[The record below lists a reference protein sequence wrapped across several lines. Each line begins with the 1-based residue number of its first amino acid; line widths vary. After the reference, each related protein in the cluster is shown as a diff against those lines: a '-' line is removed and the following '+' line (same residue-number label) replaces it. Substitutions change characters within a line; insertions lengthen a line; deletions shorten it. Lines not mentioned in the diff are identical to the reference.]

1 MSVWHAPTTL
11 MKSDHWSHTIPFFLH
26 ENTCYYARQAFD
38 RVLRPFVNHE
48 SSFHPDERTLTIG
61 FTQYHFPYMKTPAT
75 MSGKSL
81 IRFLKHFVHNKRSVL
96 LDDHWSMIQGL
107 RELDQWIH
115 TIPFFVLLNSAS
127 ISGFSFKLTREL
139 LCNILIMNCSCD
151 FEEEHPGT
159 NSSWETLSQNG
170 KKSVINILF

>member
-1 MSVWHAPTTL
+1 MPNRL
-11 MKSDHWSHTIPFFLH
+11 
-26 ENTCYYARQAFD
+26 D
-38 RVLRPFVNHE
+38 RFSELFGLKKLYFIH
-48 SSFHPDERTLTIG
+48 SGERCGMLQQLWWKVIIEV
-61 FTQYHFPYMKTPAT
+61 TQYHFSYMKTPAT
-75 MSGKSL
+75 MSGTSL

-139 LCNILIMNCSCD
+139 LCNIWIMNCSCD